1 MEVLPN
7 LMRPGCDQ
15 RAERLQQPVATRPST
30 LTGLFNA
37 ARIGRDNV
45 TFGHLFVLVNAI
57 LQFYVWGKD

>member
-1 MEVLPN
+1 MTRELS
-7 LMRPGCDQ
+7 GAQ
-15 RAERLQQPVATRPST
+15 TRLQPPVATRPST

-57 LQFYVWGKD
+57 LQFYVWGKDSNG